1 MIRKIG
7 ILTSGG
13 DSPGM
18 NPAIRAITRVAI
30 HNGIEVYGIRD
41 GYKGLYEGRMEKFE
55 KESVSDIMTRGG
67 TILGT
72 ARFPQMKEEAV
83 CAETANRL
91 KEAGM
96 DALIVIGGDG
106 SYRGAAA
113 LTKLG
118 INCIGLPGTIDND
131 IQGTDFT
138 IGFDT
143 ALNTIVE
150 CVDKLRDT
158 SSSHHRCFVVE
169 VMGNHADNLALYS
182 AIACGSE
189 VVITDKT

>member
-67 TILGT
+67 SILGT
-72 ARFPQMKEEAV
+72 A
-83 CAETANRL
+83 
-91 KEAGM
+91 
-96 DALIVIGGDG
+96 
-106 SYRGAAA
+106 
-113 LTKLG
+113 
-118 INCIGLPGTIDND
+118 
-131 IQGTDFT
+131 
-138 IGFDT
+138 
-143 ALNTIVE
+143 
-150 CVDKLRDT
+150 
-158 SSSHHRCFVVE
+158 
-169 VMGNHADNLALYS
+169 
-182 AIACGSE
+182 
-189 VVITDKT
+189 